1 MNNSLLEQIGAF
13 DKDGAFKTQ
22 IDQTMVLLQKFRTK
36 YPFFEKPDSIDTL
49 GADDIFNESA
59 GNVGDFFHWIE
70 FRLKEIGYLSH
81 LYAELYRNIR
91 EHLEEFKDLL
101 RIVVDKNKSIAE
113 KVDAPWKEISG
124 MGGDQHLA
132 KKIIFCFNYE
142 TEDILPIFKTSD
154 LDYFLDKIETNP
166 ILDNYPRLTLGEKYE
181 LLTSELTKNKEKIPQ
196 TKSWGPVYFSRFLY
210 ETFPPPRDITS
221 LEKKKKREKEGQ
233 IKQQQ
238 KAYAEFIDLLNEL
251 RKTNKISAEER
262 RNLPKEWNSQKNR
275 REQLSE
281 ELKRKKKQLTKN

>member
-1 MNNSLLEQIGAF
+1 MLEQIEAF
-13 DKDGAFKTQ
+13 DKDGVFKNK

-49 GADDIFNESA
+49 TADEVFNESA

-101 RIVVDKNKSIAE
+101 HIVVDKNKSIAT
-113 KVDAPWKEISG
+113 KVDAPWQEISG
-124 MGGDQHLA
+124 MGGDKHLA
-132 KKIIFCFNYE
+132 KKIIFCFNYDRN
-142 TEDILPIFKTSD
+142 DILPIFKTSD
-154 LDYFLDKIETNP
+154 LEYFLDKICTDP
-166 ILDNYPRLTLGEKYE
+166 VLDNYPRLTLGKKFEV
-181 LLTSELTKNKEKIPQ
+181 LTSELTKNKEKISQ

-210 ETFPPPRDITS
+210 EKFPPPRDITS
-221 LEKKKKREKEGQ
+221 LEKKKKREKEEQ

-238 KAYAEFIDLLNEL
+238 KKYAEFVQLLNEL
-251 RKTNKISAEER
+251 RRDNKISAEER
-262 RNLPKEWNSQKNR
+262 RYYQRQWDSPQNR
-275 REQLSE
+275 REILIE
-281 ELKRKKKQLTKN
+281 ELKRINGN